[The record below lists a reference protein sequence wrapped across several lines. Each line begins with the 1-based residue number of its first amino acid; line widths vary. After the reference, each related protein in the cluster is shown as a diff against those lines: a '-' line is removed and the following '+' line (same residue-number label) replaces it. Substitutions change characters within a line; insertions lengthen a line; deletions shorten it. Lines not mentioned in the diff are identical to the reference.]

1 MKQDWH
7 PDELARYWT
16 LSPEERELLCNK
28 TGATRLSFAVLLKSF
43 QFEGRF
49 PDHRE
54 DIAGSMVAH
63 LAGQTSV
70 PPDAYFDGEWS
81 ERTQRHQR
89 AEVREH
95 CGFRMF
101 HAEDEAAFIA
111 WLRERVTSPNPE
123 AEAFKITVYDYLR
136 SQHLEPPATERFR
149 RLLRLAVNGILA
161 GEIRRIAAGLP
172 RGRDL
177 REAVDQVF
185 GEAVAEIFGVGIGPH
200 VNKRH
205 HCKGVDRFGPRS

>member
-54 DIAGSMVAH
+54 DIAGSIVAH

-70 PPDAYFDGEWS
+70 PPDAYFDGE
-81 ERTQRHQR
+81 
-89 AEVREH
+89 
-95 CGFRMF
+95 
-101 HAEDEAAFIA
+101 
-111 WLRERVTSPNPE
+111 
-123 AEAFKITVYDYLR
+123 
-136 SQHLEPPATERFR
+136 
-149 RLLRLAVNGILA
+149 
-161 GEIRRIAAGLP
+161 
-172 RGRDL
+172 
-177 REAVDQVF
+177 
-185 GEAVAEIFGVGIGPH
+185 
-200 VNKRH
+200 
-205 HCKGVDRFGPRS
+205 